1 MTVYYPRLL
10 QNVQG
15 LKSTGNH
22 SQVKIVKGSSELS
35 LGTLL
40 YHTTLSHYVIFIV
53 SYGICIVYCS
63 V

>member
-15 LKSTGNH
+15 LESTGNH
-22 SQVKIVKGSSELS
+22 SQVKTVQGSSKLS

-40 YHTTLSHYVIFIV
+40 
-53 SYGICIVYCS
+53 
-63 V
+63 